1 MVILIAGGTH
11 TGKTMLAQRLLET
24 AHWPYLSLDH
34 LKMGLI
40 RSGMTR
46 LTPESSDGELTG
58 LLWPIARE
66 IAKTAIENG
75 QNLVIEGCYIPFH
88 YAGDFPAEYRAFL
101 SYVCLVFSQSY
112 LECHFDQILTH
123 ANCVEIR
130 KDPSVNR
137 EELKR
142 ENARNLQACRANG
155 TRCFLIDRP
164 CDYDGA
170 LQTLCLELIGEASE
184 RGRRMP

>member
-1 MVILIAGGTH
+1 MVILIAGSTH

-24 AHWPYLSLDH
+24 VHWPYLSLDH

-40 RSGMTR
+40 RSGMTH
-46 LTPESSDGELTG
+46 LAPDSSDGELTG
-58 LLWPIARE
+58 LLRPIARE

-88 YAGDFPAEYRAFL
+88 YAREFPVEYRALL
-101 SYVCLVFSQSY
+101 SYVCLMFSQNY
-112 LECHFDQILTH
+112 LDCHFDQILAH

-130 KDPSVNR
+130 RDPVVDR

-142 ENARNLQACRANG
+142 ENAFNLQSCRACG
-155 TRCFLIDRP
+155 ERFFLIDRP
-164 CDYDGA
+164 CDYNEA
-170 LQTLCLELIGEASE
+170 LQTLCQELIGEAAE